1 MRSRKA
7 LLYVPGNDL
16 HNIDKAAG
24 SGADC
29 VCLDLEDG
37 VAENMKTEARSI
49 IVGALESLNFG
60 VSERVVRI
68 NSFASGRTRD
78 DLTVILPAHPDAVL
92 LPKVSKPE
100 QISEIDKLIGV
111 AEAKHGWSINGIA
124 LITIVES
131 ALGIVNLKE
140 ICRMAETCP
149 RFQGIVFGAED
160 FTADMGATR
169 TPEADELIYARSAV
183 VTHCVA
189 FGLQA
194 IDLVTVNFR
203 DMELLEREATRGA
216 QMGYTGKQV
225 IHPLQ
230 VEPTQRIF
238 TPSAEEIEK
247 AKLILEQAR
256 NYARKGKGAFAIDG
270 EMVDMP
276 VIKRAEGVLA
286 RAGIS
291 VSESHQSF

>member
-7 LLYVPGNDL
+7 LLYVPGSDL
-16 HNIDKAAG
+16 HKIEKAAV

-37 VAENMKTEARSI
+37 VAENMKTEARG
-49 IVGALESLNFG
+49 IVAGGLSSLDFGA
-60 VSERVVRI
+60 SERMVRV

-78 DLTVILPAHPDAVL
+78 DLAVILPAHPDAVL
-92 LPKVSKPE
+92 LPKVSEPE
-100 QISEIDKLIGV
+100 QIKAIDILIGATE
-111 AEAKHGWSINGIA
+111 AEHGWSENGIA
-124 LITIVES
+124 LIAIVES
-131 ALGIVNLKE
+131 ALGIVNLAE

-169 TPEADELIYARSAV
+169 TPEAVELIYARSTV

-194 IDLVTVNFR
+194 IDLVTVNFK
-203 DMELLEREATRGA
+203 DMELLESEATRGA
-216 QMGYTGKQV
+216 QMGFTGKQV
-225 IHPLQ
+225 IHPVQ
-230 VEPTQRIF
+230 VEPVQRIF
-238 TPSAEEIEK
+238 TPTADEIEK
-247 AKLILEQAR
+247 AKLILEQAKA
-256 NYARKGKGAFAIDG
+256 YAGKGKGAFAMDG

-291 VSESHQSF
+291 VN